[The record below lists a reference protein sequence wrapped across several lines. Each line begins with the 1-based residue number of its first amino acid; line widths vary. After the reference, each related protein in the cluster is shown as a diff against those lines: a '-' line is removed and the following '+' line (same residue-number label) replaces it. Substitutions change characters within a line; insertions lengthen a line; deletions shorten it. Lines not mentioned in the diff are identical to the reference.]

1 VRIPTSRK
9 IEMENWTTTRNGP
22 NTARRRGSAG
32 HYRMVRER
40 AHLIGLQEISI
51 IRGNLP
57 ELGAFEMNFGQD
69 LGGSLPGIH
78 LAFRPQWC
86 VGAD

>member
-1 VRIPTSRK
+1 
-9 IEMENWTTTRNGP
+9 
-22 NTARRRGSAG
+22 
-32 HYRMVRER
+32 MVRER